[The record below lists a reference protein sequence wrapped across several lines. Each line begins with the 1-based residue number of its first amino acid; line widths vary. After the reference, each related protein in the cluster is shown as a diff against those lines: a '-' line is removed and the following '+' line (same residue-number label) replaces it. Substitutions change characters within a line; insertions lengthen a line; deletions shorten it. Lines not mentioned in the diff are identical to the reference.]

1 MLKKLCG
8 KILKYCIVQTLLLRF
23 LLPFAFVLLG
33 FVGFIS
39 LFDFCRFVL
48 CCRFIFI
55 FVGFVVR
62 FLFVFLCLF
71 CFVFVFFVFVFGVVM

>member
-8 KILKYCIVQTLLLRF
+8 KILKYCIVQTLLLQF
-23 LLPFAFVLLG
+23 LLPFGFVLLG

-48 CCRFIFI
+48 CCRFSFI
-55 FVGFVVR
+55 FVD
-62 FLFVFLCLF
+62 FLFLLF
-71 CFVFVFFVFVFGVVM
+71 WSSYVDIYAGMPGTLRYGPGPT